1 MMSAIPAGPST
12 LDLARGQ
19 PDSAGWRILAPKTS
33 LMTASGPSLHA
44 LEPGDAL
51 RLPNG
56 RSCANVAIELITLG
70 ELRCLHDGVET
81 EVPKQKLRFALLT
94 YLAMERSAP
103 REKLAAMFWPGV
115 DEERARHR
123 LSQSLHAL
131 RKSLTTDCISTHGDQ
146 VRASA
151 DIVVDA
157 RDFGTRA
164 DVGLYERAL
173 ELYQRPFLDG
183 FFVDDAGDWE
193 RWVERQR
200 AILARTYTH
209 VARTAISGLLDQ
221 QRYEETIELA
231 TRWLALDPAG
241 EDAHWFL
248 ISGLTGAGRT
258 REAIELYDQYERQL
272 REDIGE
278 APSARMQTL
287 LRDIRAGLTQP
298 EAPRKTAL
306 VARESD
312 GQVSVEFQGE
322 DTEGSRFAI
331 VPRPA
336 MLPTEL
342 PEPSPAK
349 RWRYAA
355 LAVALAVALVP
366 IVRSVASSSSPVL
379 DSMFGRPELDSL
391 TYAVFPF
398 AYTGQ
403 TRQLHEDQIIKEAI
417 NQWSGLAAPDRFQV
431 NAALGS
437 ERANLDLRRARA
449 AARRLGAGRF
459 ILGTVVPSGTNL
471 RIEASLYDLRS
482 RGAVVRSGTWRM
494 PAGASPDSVLAS
506 LALELVFG
514 KERSTD
520 AARPTGTQ
528 SGLARMAYARGHD
541 RLEEWNLAAADTA
554 FFQALKHD
562 PQFTEA
568 ALWLAQVRSWTRK
581 DAAEWLFAAEQAAGR
596 REFLSTRDKIVVEAL
611 LAMVRN
617 DRQTACGL
625 YERAAALDDFDF
637 TSWYGYAH
645 CLALDNVVIRDARSP
660 SGWRFRS
667 SYYQAVNA
675 YEHAFRRLPSA
686 HKGLSN
692 DLFGELRRL
701 LKTSSNNIRL
711 GYALG
716 DTTQFAA
723 YASWNGDTLEF
734 VPYRVADHA
743 GVRISTAPPSL
754 STAVAQQRAQFQRI
768 ARAWASKFPE
778 SAEAQLAWAVA
789 LDLQGDP
796 NSIRT
801 IEQARKLA
809 NDPGLREQLAA
820 YEIIIR
826 IKNALPENLEELRRA
841 VQLADSLLR
850 STRPG
855 SETDPALMAAIAMYT
870 GRTLTAANYNAGDA
884 TILPSAP
891 PELNAQAGRLLV
903 FAATGTPQDSVTGLA
918 DAFSDVLNTVNPVLA
933 AAGHEVVVVRAAALA
948 FPNLRVDL
956 AAGENRT
963 GSNYYLHNAQRAYL
977 TGNPDAARASLKA
990 MQRIRTSWASASI
1003 STDAVYPE
1011 AALLVELGDTTEAI
1025 GRLDDLLTDIHK
1037 VSPDQLDDPVR
1048 TAALLHCMILR
1059 AQLARHQGNA
1069 GTARVWARAVEV
1081 LWRNG
1086 DDTTRPHMK
1095 QIMALTKPE

>member
-1 MMSAIPAGPST
+1 MMSAITANPST
-12 LDLARGQ
+12 PDLARGK
-19 PDSAGWRILAPKTS
+19 PDSAGWRTLVPKTS
-33 LMTASGPSLHA
+33 LMTASGSSLHA
-44 LEPGDAL
+44 LAPGDAL

-56 RSCANVAIELITLG
+56 RFCANVGIELITLG

-103 REKLAAMFWPGV
+103 REKLAAMFWPGI

-183 FFVDDAGDWE
+183 FFVDDAGEWE

-209 VARTAISGLLDQ
+209 VARTAIGGLLDQ
-221 QRYEETIELA
+221 QRYGETIELA
-231 TRWLALDPAG
+231 TRWLALDHAG

-258 REAIELYDQYERQL
+258 REALELYDQYERQL
-272 REDIGE
+272 REDVGQ
-278 APSARMQTL
+278 APSARMQSL

-298 EAPRKTAL
+298 EATRKTVPAPL
-306 VARESD
+306 DSAR
-312 GQVSVEFQGE
+312 QVNVQIQRAASV
-322 DTEGSRFAI
+322 GSLP
-331 VPRPA
+331 VPS
-336 MLPTEL
+336 LL
-342 PEPSPAK
+342 K
-349 RWRYAA
+349 HWRYAA
-355 LAVALAVALVP
+355 IAVALVVALVT
-366 IVRSVASSSSPVL
+366 IVASWAGPAL
-379 DSMFGRPELDSL
+379 GGMFARIELDSL

-398 AYTGQ
+398 AHAGQ
-403 TRQLHEDQIIKEAI
+403 TPPLYEDQIIKEAI
-417 NQWSGLAAPDRFQV
+417 DQWSGLAAPDRFQV
-431 NAALGS
+431 NAALGN
-437 ERANLDLRRARA
+437 RRTNLDWRRARA

-459 ILGTVVPSGTNL
+459 ILGTVTPSGTNL
-471 RIEASLYDLRS
+471 HINATLYDLRP
-482 RGAVVRSGTWRM
+482 RGAVPKSASRRM
-494 PAGASPDSVLAS
+494 PAGGSPDSVLAS

-514 KERSTD
+514 KERSTY
-520 AARPTGTQ
+520 ARPSGTH
-528 SGLARMAYARGHD
+528 SGLARMAFARGHD
-541 RLEEWNLAAADTA
+541 RLEEWNLPAADAA
-554 FFQALKHD
+554 FFQALKYD
-562 PQFTEA
+562 PEFVEA

-581 DAAEWLFAAEQAAGR
+581 DLSEWLFAAEQAASG

-611 LAMVRN
+611 LALARN

-625 YERAAALDDFDF
+625 YERAAALDEFDF
-637 TSWYGYAH
+637 TSWFSHAH
-645 CLALDNVVIRDARSP
+645 CLAYDNVVLRDARSP

-667 SYYQAVNA
+667 SYYRAVNA

-686 HKGLSN
+686 HRGLSN
-692 DLFGELRRL
+692 DLYGTLRFL
-701 LKTSSNNIRL
+701 LKTDPTNVRM
-711 GYALG
+711 GYPLG
-716 DTTQFAA
+716 DTIQFAA
-723 YASWNGDTLEF
+723 YASWSGDTLEF
-734 VPYRVADHA
+734 IPYRLADHA
-743 GVRISTAPPSL
+743 DERTSKVPSSM
-754 STAVAQQRAQFQRI
+754 STAVQQQRAQFLRI
-768 ARAWASKFPE
+768 ARAWVSKFPE

-809 NDPGLREQLAA
+809 TDPRLREQLAA
-820 YEIIIR
+820 YEIIMR
-826 IKNALPENLEELRRA
+826 IKNALPENVGELRRA
-841 VQLADSLLR
+841 VELADSLLH

-870 GRTLTAANYNAGDA
+870 GRTLTAAKYHARVTTFLRD
-884 TILPSAP
+884 SS

-903 FAATGTPQDSVTGLA
+903 FAALGAPRDSITALA
-918 DAFSDVLNTVNPVLA
+918 DAFRRGSRNTGNPTFA
-933 AAGHEVVVVRAAALA
+933 AAAYEQVIVRAATLA
-948 FPNLRVDL
+948 FPNTRVDL
-956 AAGENRT
+956 AGA
-963 GSNYYLHNAQRAYL
+963 GSNYYLHAAQRAYL
-977 TGNPDAARASLKA
+977 TGNPDAAQASLKA
-990 MQRIRTSWASASI
+990 MQAIRTSWASASI
-1003 STDAVYPE
+1003 SADAVYPE

-1037 VSPDQLDDPVR
+1037 VSPVQLDDPVR
-1048 TAALLHCMILR
+1048 TAALLHSMILR
-1059 AQLARHQGNA
+1059 ARLAQQQRDA
-1069 GTARVWARAVEV
+1069 GTARVWASAVEV

-1086 DDTTRPHMK
+1086 DETTQPHMK
-1095 QIMALTKPE
+1095 QIMALTKSE